1 MLIFYRFLTFIV
13 LMFIPI
19 VLIYRILIKKEDINR
34 FKEKFSIPSKKR
46 KKGKLIWFHGASVG
60 EILSI
65 VPIVKKLEKK
75 KTFSQI
81 LVTSSTLSSANVISN
96 MKFKKVTHQFYPLDI
111 NFLVN
116 IFLNNWKPDAV
127 GFIDSEIWPNM
138 IESLKKRKIKIFL
151 INARLTKN
159 SFQKWLLIENFAKKI
174 FSNFSFA
181 LTSNNETKNFLK
193 RFGVKNVFSFG
204 NLKFTQ
210 IESDVIRQNNRI
222 KKFFKKKK
230 IWCALSTHDKENNF
244 CIKTHFEIKKKHKN
258 VLTILIPRHIEK
270 KDEIIRIVK
279 KNNLSLHLHSKK
291 HNINKKT
298 DIYIVDTYGETK
310 KFLKDSKIV
319 FLGGSLINHGGHN
332 PLEAVRFGCK
342 VIHGPNVFNFTEIYK
357 FLSNLNMTK
366 KINNSKELKSN
377 ITNYL
382 DKNIS
387 SIKNISKIK
396 KIGNKIL
403 TLYLKK
409 IEIGL

>member
-75 KTFSQI
+75 KTISQI

-210 IESDVIRQNNRI
+210 IESDVTRQNNRI

-230 IWCALSTHDKENNF
+230 NLV
-244 CIKTHFEIKKKHKN
+244 CIEY
-258 VLTILIPRHIEK
+258 P
-270 KDEIIRIVK
+270 
-279 KNNLSLHLHSKK
+279 
-291 HNINKKT
+291 
-298 DIYIVDTYGETK
+298 
-310 KFLKDSKIV
+310 
-319 FLGGSLINHGGHN
+319 
-332 PLEAVRFGCK
+332 
-342 VIHGPNVFNFTEIYK
+342 
-357 FLSNLNMTK
+357 
-366 KINNSKELKSN
+366 
-377 ITNYL
+377 
-382 DKNIS
+382 
-387 SIKNISKIK
+387 
-396 KIGNKIL
+396 
-403 TLYLKK
+403 
-409 IEIGL
+409 